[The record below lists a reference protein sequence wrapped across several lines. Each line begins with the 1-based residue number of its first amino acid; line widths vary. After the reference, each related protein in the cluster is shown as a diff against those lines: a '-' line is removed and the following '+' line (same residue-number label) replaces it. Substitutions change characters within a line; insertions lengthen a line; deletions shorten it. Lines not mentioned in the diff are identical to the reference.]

1 MQLILKNN
9 DRLLTGGEYGID
21 CSLINISAYLIVMI
35 IIVYRYKKKES
46 LMDWPTTQI

>member
-46 LMDWPTTQI
+46 LMD